1 MRWRNTHLP
10 AAALADEGPVS
21 ITLDGTGLLVGSYVG
36 TIWAIEDMC
45 SHAMC
50 AFSEDGEVDGR
61 AAICDCHG
69 SEFDVLTGEV
79 LEPPAQDPIRTFQVR
94 NDGGLVMVL
103 V

>member
-1 MRWRNTHLP
+1 MRWRNVPVSAT
-10 AAALADEGPVS
+10 ALADKGPAS
-21 ITLDGTGLLVGSYVG
+21 ITLGETSLLVGSYEG
-36 TIWAIEDMC
+36 ILWAIEDMC

-50 AFSEDGEVDGR
+50 AFSEDGEVNGR

-79 LEPPAQDPIRTFQVR
+79 LEPPAQDPIRTYQVR